1 MTACD
6 AATEMQKLVWMVDHK
21 VINVLT
27 VQKWLRPAA
36 KAVPLSSQ
44 DEEAQ
49 QPSGSAYIDVPSR
62 RHSSQDRLASSVV
75 LQEAGVGWE
84 ETTQLLQGQISRFVS
99 RDDSDL
105 SINELE
111 QPPSQP
117 LGRSVSI

>member
-1 MTACD
+1 
-6 AATEMQKLVWMVDHK
+6 MQKLVCMVDHK
-21 VINVLT
+21 VTNVLA

-36 KAVPLSSQ
+36 KAELLVSQ

-117 LGRSVSI
+117 LSRSVSI

>member
-1 MTACD
+1 
-6 AATEMQKLVWMVDHK
+6 MQKLVCMGDHK
-21 VINVLT
+21 VTTVLA

-36 KAVPLSSQ
+36 KAELLVSQ

-84 ETTQLLQGQISRFVS
+84 ETTQLLQGQMSRFVS

-105 SINELE
+105 SINELQ

-117 LGRSVSI
+117 LSRSVSI